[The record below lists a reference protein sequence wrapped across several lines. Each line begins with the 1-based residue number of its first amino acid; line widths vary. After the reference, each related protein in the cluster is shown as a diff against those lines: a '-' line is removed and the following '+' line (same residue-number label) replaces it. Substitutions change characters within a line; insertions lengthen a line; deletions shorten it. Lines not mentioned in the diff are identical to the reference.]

1 ANSLGLRRVLN
12 RTLIEDRPHAGEGF
26 VFIKPSLMKRRKP
39 RLFALPL
46 SVDKNRTGSLNAR
59 AMGMPIVIYSIFAS
73 LFGLAIGSF
82 LNVVIHRVPDGL
94 SVVRPRS
101 RCPHC
106 GNGIRPFDNIPLL
119 SYALLRG
126 RCRDCKTRI
135 SVVYP
140 LVELLTAFVFVA
152 LIAKYGLV
160 WETLL
165 YVAFACAVIALIF
178 IDAKHQLL
186 PNVITY
192 PLFIFA
198 IGATILRAVW
208 GGEAA
213 NTLDFS
219 ILLSPEQL
227 EFSPRR
233 AALTGGLLLAMAAI
247 GFRFF
252 DWLDGV
258 LFGRYFEWEDL
269 DEEADA
275 AEIGREKALER
286 NSNRVIYA
294 SLLAGLALAALWVA
308 LVFNSSGGRLPLFE
322 AAYDGL
328 LRASWGAFV
337 GGGVIWLLRTLY
349 FFIRGVEGM
358 GLGDVKMMAGAGA
371 FLGWQGA
378 FVVLLIGSILGA
390 VVGLLMAFRGKDG
403 LKTALPFGVC
413 LGIAALFVMLN

>member
-1 ANSLGLRRVLN
+1 MS
-12 RTLIEDRPHAGEGF
+12 I
-26 VFIKPSLMKRRKP
+26 
-39 RLFALPL
+39 
-46 SVDKNRTGSLNAR
+46 
-59 AMGMPIVIYSIFAS
+59 PIVIYSIFAS

-82 LNVVIHRVPDGL
+82 LNVVIHRVPDGQ
-94 SVVRPRS
+94 SVVAPRS
-101 RCPHC
+101 HCPQC
-106 GNGIRPFDNIPLL
+106 GNSLRPFDNIPLL

-140 LVELLTAFVFVA
+140 LVELVTAFVFVA
-152 LIAKYGLV
+152 LIVKYGPV

-165 YVAFACAVIALIF
+165 YITFACAVIALIF

-198 IGATILRAVW
+198 IGATLLRAVW
-208 GGEAA
+208 GNETAS
-213 NTLDFS
+213 TLDFS
-219 ILLSPEQL
+219 ILFSPEQL

-233 AALTGGLLLAMAAI
+233 AAVIGGSLLALAAI

-258 LFGRYFEWEDL
+258 LFGRYFEWEEMD
-269 DEEADA
+269 DEAGA
-275 AEIGREKALER
+275 AEIEHEQAIER
-286 NSNRVIYA
+286 KSNRVIYA
-294 SLLAGLALAALWVA
+294 SILVGLVIAALWIAMV
-308 LVFNSSGGRLPLFE
+308 LNFSDLRLSSYE

-328 LRASWGAFV
+328 LRASWGALV
-337 GGGVIWLLRTLY
+337 GGGAIWLIRTLY
-349 FFIRGVEGM
+349 FFIRGMEGM
-358 GLGDVKMMAGAGA
+358 GLGDVKMMAGVGA

-378 FVVLLIGSILGA
+378 FSVLLIGSILGA
-390 VVGLLMAFRGKDG
+390 AVGVILAFRSRDG

-413 LGIAALFVMLN
+413 LGIATLIVILMR